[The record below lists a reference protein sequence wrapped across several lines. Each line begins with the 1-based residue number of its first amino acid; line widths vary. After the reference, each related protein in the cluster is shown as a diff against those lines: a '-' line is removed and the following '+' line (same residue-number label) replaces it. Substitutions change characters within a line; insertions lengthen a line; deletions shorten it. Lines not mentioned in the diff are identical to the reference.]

1 MPNQLKAKSPFKSNQ
16 VISKKYQIATEV
28 NIKSKKWLL
37 IPNIEKFVIQQI
49 NKIIPHL
56 SLKNFIDKNIFF
68 EVAVMLTNNLQ
79 IKKLN
84 HQFLDKNNPT
94 NVLSFANLDEKII
107 QKSGL
112 QKAIGKNKYVFLGD
126 IILAYEYIQNE
137 AIKQNKDFHDHL
149 THLIL
154 HALLH
159 LMGHDHQRDDM
170 AQKMEALEI
179 TILNKL
185 EIKNPYLLN

>member
-1 MPNQLKAKSPFKSNQ
+1 MPNQLKAKSPLKSNQ
-16 VISKKYQIATEV
+16 VISKKYQIATEI
-28 NIKSKKWLL
+28 NIKSKKWLS
-37 IPNIEKFVIQQI
+37 IPNIEKFVIQQV

-56 SLKNFIDKNIFF
+56 SLKNLIDKNIIF
-68 EVAVMLTNNLQ
+68 EVAIMLTNNLQ

-84 HQFLDKNNPT
+84 QQFLDKNTPT

-137 AIKQNKDFHDHL
+137 AIKQNKGFHDHL

-159 LMGHDHQRDDM
+159 LMGHDHQSDDM

-179 TILNKL
+179 AILNKL